1 MAQSNQSN
9 LKEEYDIEEM
19 NKQLDELEGS
29 DRTLYG
35 WMAMIILITAV
46 SMSLFHLYTAG
57 IEMLPRMKQNA
68 VHLGFA
74 LTLTFLIFPIKK
86 GLGQKKIPWYDLI
99 LAALGA
105 FTGIYIII
113 IFADLLGK
121 VGNPNTLDTVI
132 SFIAVLLVLEA
143 TRRVVGKPL
152 VILAF
157 IFMLYA
163 WLGDKFLPEFLGSR
177 AILPDAINHFG
188 FSWSEIAEF
197 MYLSNEGIFGTPI
210 TVSAQYVFIFI
221 LFGAFLEVT
230 GAGRMF
236 IDLALSLV
244 GSFKGGPAKAAVVS
258 SGMMGSISGSSVA
271 NAVTTGTFTIP
282 LMKKIGF
289 RPHVAGGVEVAASSS
304 GQFLPPV
311 MGAAAFIMA
320 DFTGIPY
327 LEIAAAAAVPALLS
341 YTAILFMVHLEASKY
356 NLSGIPRS
364 ELVSPF
370 RILANR
376 GYLLLPIVAIIV
388 LLVMRLT
395 PILASFMA
403 IMGAIF
409 IALFS
414 YRMQKRF
421 GAGFL
426 VSLLFVGGAYG
437 GHLLFGLN
445 KYVTFV
451 AAGALVFALIWYALG
466 KKIEG
471 EGQTKFGWKEFF
483 MACEQGAKN
492 SLSVVAAC
500 ATAGILTGVVTMTG
514 LGPTLSSM
522 ILNLA
527 NEQLI
532 LVLLFTMF
540 ACIIMGM
547 GLPTTATYIV
557 LAAVMA
563 PALIKMD
570 VPVLAA
576 HLFVFYYGILADDT
590 PPINLP
596 AYATSG
602 IAKANPVQTGIQG
615 FKFDMGALLL
625 PFAFVMNPM
634 LILQD
639 DTATFLQVA
648 LSIGTAF
655 IGIIAWSTF
664 IQSYLFT
671 KYGWAERILAVA
683 AALVLLNHI
692 WWTDLIGLGLFGL
705 IVLLQ
710 LWKKN
715 RDKGLP
721 AENTAQGQA

>member
-1 MAQSNQSN
+1 MANTNIDQP
-9 LKEEYDIEEM
+9 YDM
-19 NKQLDELEGS
+19 QKLNKKVDELEGS
-29 DRTLYG
+29 DRTLFG
-35 WMAMIILITAV
+35 WMAMLTLIIAV

-57 IEMLPRMKQNA
+57 IDMLPRMQQNA
-68 VHLGFA
+68 IHLGFA
-74 LTLTFLIFPIKK
+74 LTLVFLLFPYKK
-86 GLGQKKIPWYDLI
+86 SLGQTKIPWYDFM
-99 LAALGA
+99 LAGLGA
-105 FTGIYIII
+105 SIGIYIVMISDEI
-113 IFADLLGK
+113 LGK
-121 VGNPNTLDTVI
+121 VGNPTTLDTTMSI
-132 SFIAVLLVLEA
+132 MAVLLVLEA

-157 IFMLYA
+157 AFMAYA
-163 WLGDKFLPEFLGSR
+163 WLGDQYLPDFLGAR
-177 AILPDAINHFG
+177 AILPDTINHFG
-188 FSWSEIAEF
+188 FTINEIAEF

-236 IDLALSLV
+236 IDLAVSVV

-258 SGMMGSISGSSVA
+258 SGLMGSISGSSVA

-282 LMKKIGF
+282 LMKKTGF
-289 RPHVAGGVEVAASSS
+289 RPKVAGGVEVAASSS
-304 GQFLPPV
+304 GQLLPPV

-327 LEIAAAAAVPALLS
+327 LEIAAAAAIPALLS

-356 NLSGIPRS
+356 NLKGIPRKD
-364 ELVSPF
+364 LIAPWK
-370 RILANR
+370 IIAGR
-376 GYLLLPIVAIIV
+376 GYLLLPV
-388 LLVMRLT
+388 LALIALLIMRLT

-403 IMGAIF
+403 IVGALT

-414 YRMQKRF
+414 YRMQKHF

-426 VSLLFVGGAYG
+426 VSLLFIGTAYV

-445 KYVTFV
+445 QYVTLV
-451 AAGALVFALIWYALG
+451 SAGSLIFALIWYALE
-466 KKIEG
+466 KKVKNE
-471 EGQTKFGWKEFF
+471 QPVKFGFKEFLT
-483 MACEQGAKN
+483 ALEVGAKN

-500 ATAGILTGVVTMTG
+500 AAAGILTGVVTMTG
-514 LGPTLSSM
+514 LGPILSSL
-522 ILNLA
+522 ILDLA
-527 NEQLI
+527 NNQLM

-563 PALIKMD
+563 PALIQIG

-602 IAKANPVQTGIQG
+602 IAKADPVKTGVQG

-639 DTATFLQVA
+639 ETATWMMIVW
-648 LSIGTAF
+648 SIVTAF
-655 IGIIAWSTF
+655 IGIIAWATF

-671 KYGWAERILAVA
+671 KFGWIERILSVA
-683 AALVLLNHI
+683 AAVVLLNHAI
-692 WWTDLIGLGLFGL
+692 WTDMVGITIFGSIVFIQWRKQKYHQQKIGTTFG
-705 IVLLQ
+705 
-710 LWKKN
+710 
-715 RDKGLP
+715 
-721 AENTAQGQA
+721 

>member
-1 MAQSNQSN
+1 MANSNIDQD
-9 LKEEYDIEEM
+9 LDVKEL
-19 NKQLDELEGS
+19 NKKVDELEGS
-29 DRTLYG
+29 DRTLFG
-35 WMAMIILITAV
+35 WMAIITLIISV

-57 IEMLPRMKQNA
+57 IDMLPRMQQNA
-68 VHLGFA
+68 LHLGFA
-74 LTLTFLIFPIKK
+74 LTLIFLIFPYKK
-86 GLGQKKIPWYDLI
+86 NLGQKNIPWYDLA
-99 LAALGA
+99 LAGVGA
-105 FTGIYIII
+105 FTGIYIVMISDDI
-113 IFADLLGK
+113 LGK
-121 VGNPNTLDTVI
+121 VGNPTVMDTTMSVI
-132 SFIAVLLVLEA
+132 ALLLVLEG

-152 VILAF
+152 VILAV
-157 IFMLYA
+157 IFMSYA
-163 WLGDKFLPEFLGSR
+163 LLGDLYLPEFMGSY
-177 AILPDAINHFG
+177 AILPDIINHLG
-188 FSWSEIAEF
+188 FTWNELAEF

-236 IDLALSLV
+236 IDLAVSAV

-258 SGMMGSISGSSVA
+258 SGLMGSISGSSVA

-282 LMKKIGF
+282 LMKKTGF

-304 GQFLPPV
+304 GQLLPPV

-327 LEIAAAAAVPALLS
+327 LEIAAAAAIPAILS
-341 YTAILFMVHLEASKY
+341 YTAILFMVHLEASKF
-356 NLSGIPRS
+356 NLKGIPRK
-364 ELVSPF
+364 ELVAPWK
-370 RILANR
+370 ILGGR
-376 GYLLLPIVAIIV
+376 GYLLLPVIALIT
-388 LLVMRLT
+388 LLVLRLT

-403 IMGAIF
+403 IVGALT

-414 YRMQKRF
+414 HRLQKSF
-421 GAGFL
+421 GSGFL
-426 VSLLFVGGAYG
+426 VSLLFIGAAYA

-445 KYVTFV
+445 EYVTLV
-451 AAGALVFALIWYALG
+451 SAGSLLFALIWYAVG
-466 KKIEG
+466 KKIKG
-471 EGQTKFGWKEFF
+471 EEPNRFGFREFF
-483 MACEQGAKN
+483 MALEIGAKN

-500 ATAGILTGVVTMTG
+500 ASAGILTGVVTMTG
-514 LGPTLSSM
+514 LGPILSSL
-522 ILNLA
+522 ILDLA
-527 NEQLI
+527 NNQLI

-563 PALIKMD
+563 PALIQIGI
-570 VPVLAA
+570 PVLAA

-602 IAKANPVQTGIQG
+602 IAKADPVQTGIQG

-625 PFAFVMNPM
+625 PFAFTMNPI

-639 DTATFLQVA
+639 ETATWVA
-648 LSIGTAF
+648 VVWSITTAF

-664 IQSYLFT
+664 IQSYLFA
-671 KYGWAERILAVA
+671 KFGWIERILAVGA
-683 AALVLLNHI
+683 AVVLINHDI
-692 WWTDLIGLGLFGL
+692 WTDILGIAIFGL
-705 IVLLQ
+705 IVLIQ
-710 LWKKN
+710 WFKHNKN
-715 RDKGLP
+715 KQQDEAVPEGN
-721 AENTAQGQA
+721 A